1 MSKRI
6 FLSASVPSI
15 GRGNF
20 HESADPFL
28 IQFAVRELLTVALG
42 RRQIVW
48 GGHPAITPMIWAVCA
63 DLGLDYAKAVAL
75 FQSRYFSA
83 KFPEEN
89 DNFSN
94 LTVIDAVEGDREKS
108 LAKMRSEMLSGPFH
122 GAVFIGGMEGVMEEY
137 NLFTS
142 LHPEAVVLPLY
153 APGGAARD
161 LAVRLGVA
169 DDRLDFTRLFSSAL
183 HIGMHEYRDQI

>member
-6 FLSASVPSI
+6 FLSASVPRV
-15 GRGNF
+15 GRANF

-75 FQSRYFSA
+75 FQSRFFSA
-83 KFPEEN
+83 EFPEEN

-94 LTVIDAVEGDREKS
+94 LTVIDAVEGDRDGS
-108 LAKMRSEMLSGPFH
+108 LAKMRRKMLSGPFH
-122 GAVFIGGMEGVMEEY
+122 AAVFIGGMEGVLDEY
-137 NLFTS
+137 DLFTS
-142 LHPEAVVLPLY
+142 LHPGAIVLPLY

-161 LAVRLGVA
+161 LAVRLGIA
-169 DDRLDFTRLFSSAL
+169 DDRLDFTRLFSEAL
-183 HIGMHEYRDQI
+183 GIGMSESRDQI